1 MTLRQRLNC
10 FIIIHKFVM
19 EFLLTKKIL
28 VIVFLFSSLIFA
40 QNQDVQIGSG
50 VNGQLRQNQGALY
63 DYSDPQSVNIKVA
76 IWGFVKYPGRYIVPA
91 NTKVADLLSYAGG
104 PVPEARVN
112 DFRLVRTNP
121 DSSQTVINL
130 DFNDF
135 LYSSDASKVNTTMT
149 LKAGDIL
156 LASGGPPRM
165 FFRDYFTTGLSIISV
180 LLSIAILIKK

>member
-1 MTLRQRLNC
+1 MKN
-10 FIIIHKFVM
+10 I
-19 EFLLTKKIL
+19 LLF
-28 VIVFLFSSLIFA
+28 VFLFLLSALTFA

-50 VNGQLRQNQGALY
+50 VNGQLTRNPGALY

-76 IWGFVKYPGRYIVPA
+76 IWGFVKFPGRYIVPA
-91 NTKVADLLSYAGG
+91 NTKVADLLSFAGG
-104 PVPEARVN
+104 PVAEARVD

-121 DSSQTVINL
+121 DSSQKVINL

-135 LYSSDASKVNTTMT
+135 LYNNNASRVNTTMT

-165 FFRDYFTTGLSIISV
+165 FFRDYFTVGLSIISV

>member
-1 MTLRQRLNC
+1 MKK
-10 FIIIHKFVM
+10 I
-19 EFLLTKKIL
+19 FLLT
-28 VIVFLFSSLIFA
+28 FLFALSGLVLA
-40 QNQDVQIGSG
+40 QNQDVQLGSG
-50 VNGQLRQNQGALY
+50 VNGQFRQNQGALY

-91 NTKVADLLSYAGG
+91 NTKVADLISFAGG
-104 PVPEARVN
+104 PVPDARVD
-112 DFRLVRTNP
+112 DFRMVRTNP
-121 DSSQTVINL
+121 DSTQTVIHL
-130 DFNDF
+130 DYNDF